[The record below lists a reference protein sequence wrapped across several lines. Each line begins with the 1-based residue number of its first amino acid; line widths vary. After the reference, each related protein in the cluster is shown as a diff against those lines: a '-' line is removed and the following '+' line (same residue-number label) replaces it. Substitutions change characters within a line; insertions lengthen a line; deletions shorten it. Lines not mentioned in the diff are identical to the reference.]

1 MNDTKSVE
9 VTAEDVVCGGNK
21 KKDDDDTAIQC
32 VSKYIGGVCHKDEN
46 DFQGEKDITDQD
58 DG

>member
-1 MNDTKSVE
+1 MGE
-9 VTAEDVVCGGNK
+9 I